1 MSNAGK
7 VFGIDSIGTH
17 TLRKTF
23 GYHMYQQTHDA
34 VTLKEIFNHADISVT
49 LRYIG
54 INQDNKDK
62 LIKGLSYRK
71 GHGRR

>member
-1 MSNAGK
+1 
-7 VFGIDSIGTH
+7 
-17 TLRKTF
+17 
-23 GYHMYQQTHDA
+23 MYQQTHDA

-62 LIKGLSYRK
+62 LIKGLTFK
-71 GHGRR
+71 HGRK